1 MAVIWQVIDQALISD
16 KIKEYFSRRGLVM
29 PDAQD
34 AATFCVEEA
43 VELLDMI
50 IRQKNYIRN
59 HDRLDTSGKEAAQT
73 LMMLVITCNL
83 LGLDLDNEFLMLMG
97 GDYAKAQEV

>member
-1 MAVIWQVIDQALISD
+1 MAVTWQVIDQVLISD
-16 KIKEYFSRRGLVM
+16 KIRDYFGRRGLIQ

-50 IRQKNYIRN
+50 IRQKNYVRN

-83 LGLDLDNEFLMLMG
+83 LGIDLDSEFIHLMSKEVTNE
-97 GDYAKAQEV
+97 Q